1 MQALRVCIF
10 LYMEKVKIIIN
21 GQKRSFI
28 IPLEYN
34 EETDSAEIKEF
45 QVDPMP
51 EKDENTDKDIVLFL
65 ADLILNAIQTEDKE
79 K

>member
-1 MQALRVCIF
+1 MQALRVYIF

>member
-1 MQALRVCIF
+1 M
-10 LYMEKVKIIIN
+10 YMEKVKIIIN

-65 ADLILNAIQTEDKE
+65 ADLILNAIQTENKE

>member
-1 MQALRVCIF
+1 
-10 LYMEKVKIIIN
+10 MEKVKIIIN

-45 QVDPMP
+45 QVDPIP

>member
-1 MQALRVCIF
+1 
-10 LYMEKVKIIIN
+10 MEKVKIIIN

-28 IPLEYN
+28 IPFEYN

>member
-1 MQALRVCIF
+1 
-10 LYMEKVKIIIN
+10 MEKVKIIIN

-65 ADLILNAIQTEDKE
+65 ADLILNSIQTENKE

>member
-1 MQALRVCIF
+1 MQTLRACIF

-65 ADLILNAIQTEDKE
+65 ADLILNAIQTENKE